1 MTALSVIPVGN
12 AAELDSFVSLPWKIY
27 AQSPHWVPPI
37 KKEEKDLLTKGSH
50 PYWEYAKRQLFLAV
64 RTGNGVPQV
73 VGRIAAVIDD
83 NYNSYV
89 HDRAAQAEV
98 VMTGPDVSRDATT
111 SVIADTSLF
120 SAQERCGA
128 WGFFECE
135 NDRDTAHALFDAAA
149 KWLKE
154 NGATFMRGPLNP
166 STNYTCGML
175 VNGFDLPASIMMPWN
190 HAYYPELVE
199 SWHMRKEQDLFAYTF
214 QKDNMNIPDW
224 LRTQLDEQLKDMEE
238 RHGFTWRTSGKATLA
253 QDIATMLDIYKES
266 WADNWGFTP
275 MPMAEA
281 QRHIHSLKSVLDPN
295 FFVLFFCK
303 GEPAGGM
310 LALPDM
316 TAVLKRINGH
326 VGITAPWHLWR
337 AQADMKRHYRIML
350 FGIRPQYRLMGLPLL
365 LLNFMFEQSKKSEL
379 LQSVEG
385 SWSLEDNSAI
395 NDLLEDFSGELTKRY
410 RIYRRELYTL

>member
-1 MTALSVIPVGN
+1 MTALSIIPVGN
-12 AAELDSFVSLPWKIY
+12 AAELDNFVSLAWKIY
-27 AQSPHWVPPI
+27 AHAPHWVPPI
-37 KKEEKDLLTKGSH
+37 KKEEKALLTQGAH
-50 PYWEYAKRQLFLAV
+50 PYWEHAKGQLFLAV
-64 RTGNGVPQV
+64 RTVNGAAEV

-89 HDRAAQAEV
+89 HARAAQLTAVEGQEAV
-98 VMTGPDVSRDATT
+98 HSE
-111 SVIADTSLF
+111 SLF
-120 SAQERCGA
+120 GAHECCGA

-135 NDRDTAHALFDAAA
+135 NDREAAHALFNAAA
-149 KWLKE
+149 QWLKE
-154 NGATFMRGPLNP
+154 HGATFMRGPLNP

-175 VNGFDLPASIMMPWN
+175 VSGFELPASIMMPWN

-214 QKDNMNIPDW
+214 TKESMNIPDW
-224 LRTQLDEQLKDMEE
+224 LRTQLDEQLKDMQE
-238 RHGFTWRTSGKATLA
+238 RHQFTWRTSSKATLA
-253 QDIATMLDIYKES
+253 EDIATMLDIYKES

-281 QRHIHSLKSVLDPN
+281 QGHIHSLKSVLDPN

-316 TAVLKRINGH
+316 TAILKKINGT
-326 VGITAPWHLWR
+326 VGLTAPWHLWR
-337 AQADMKRHYRIML
+337 AQEDMKRHYRIML
-350 FGIRPQYRLMGLPLL
+350 FGIRTQYRLLGLPLL
-365 LLNFMFEQSKKSEL
+365 LLHFMFEQSKKNPI

-385 SWSLEDNSAI
+385 SWSLEDNTAI
-395 NDLLEDFSGELTKRY
+395 NDLLEDFSGTLTKRY
-410 RIYRRELYTL
+410 RIYRRELHTL